1 MDDKEQV
8 ATVRKNGIARRQSM
22 LEFIKEFYLEHGYG
36 PSYRE
41 LCSETGLKTTS
52 AVMYH
57 LLIMREDGDIT
68 YDDRTPRSI
77 VPTAAKT
84 IMVS

>member
-1 MDDKEQV
+1 MDDKVSTAE
-8 ATVRKNGIARRQSM
+8 RENGIVRRTNM
-22 LEFIKEFYLEHGYG
+22 LEFIKKFYLEHGYG

-41 LCSETGLKTTS
+41 LCKETGLKTTS
-52 AVMYH
+52 AVTYH
-57 LLIMREDGDIT
+57 LVIMQENGDIT
-68 YDDRTPRSI
+68 YDYRTPRSI